1 MKKVLLD
8 SPSSDMKSAFFLPA
22 VHSQARESQSQANP
36 GKAASIEIPTADSL
50 DERLRLRKKQS

>member
-1 MKKVLLD
+1 
-8 SPSSDMKSAFFLPA
+8 MKSAFFLPA

-50 DERLRLRKKQS
+50 DERLRLRRKQS